1 MQVKQNERMDE
12 SNLLQGI
19 SMIDLRSPDAILSDY
34 AKRYADLL
42 PELSPQL
49 QQRMAYMPEP
59 DAPRL
64 PRTKP
69 AWLNDRSCTLTP
81 GQALDRAQ
89 GALLGLAIGDAVGT
103 TLEFQRRD
111 QGQVSDMVGGGP
123 FRLAPGEWTDDTSMA
138 LCLADTYASQGK
150 FDFATFADAMV
161 RWYRQG
167 ENSANGRCFDIGNVT
182 RRALEGWEAQGLAW
196 MGNLEAS
203 TAGNGS
209 LIRLAP
215 TAIFRRHSLS
225 ATWWE
230 SVTQSSVTHRAI
242 EVSECCKLFGA
253 QLHLALNGAD
263 KEEALSPKVR
273 PLQPRALI
281 INAGEYKHKT
291 REQIR
296 SSGYVVDTLE
306 AALWAVWNT
315 DNFRD
320 AILLAANLADDA
332 DSVAATAGQI
342 AGALYGV
349 SGMPPEWVAKVA
361 WSRHICEL
369 ASRLFELA
377 PQGDEMDE
385 LLFGSE

>member
-1 MQVKQNERMDE
+1 
-12 SNLLQGI
+12 
-19 SMIDLRSPDAILSDY
+19 MIDLRSADATLSEY
-34 AKRYADLL
+34 AQRYVDLL
-42 PELSPQL
+42 PDGSPQL
-49 QQRMAYMPEP
+49 QQRMDYTLAA

-64 PRTKP
+64 QRIKP
-69 AWLNDRSCTLTP
+69 AWLSERPCTLSP
-81 GQALDRAQ
+81 AQALDRAQ

-111 QGQVSDMVGGGP
+111 QGHVSDMVGGGP

-150 FDFATFADAMV
+150 FDYATFADAMV

-182 RRALEGWEAQGLAW
+182 RCALEGWEAQRLGW
-196 MGNLEAS
+196 RGNREAS

-230 SVTQSSVTHRAI
+230 SVAQSSVTHGAF
-242 EVSECCKLFGA
+242 EVLECCKLFGA

-263 KEEALSPKVR
+263 KEEALAPKVR

-281 INAGEYKHKT
+281 INAGEYKRKS

-320 AILLAANLADDA
+320 AILLAANLSDDA
-332 DSVAATAGQI
+332 DSVVATAGQI

-349 SGMPPEWVAKVA
+349 TGMPPEWVAKVA
-361 WSRHICEL
+361 WSQHIFDL
-369 ASRLFELA
+369 ASRVFELA
-377 PQGDEMDE
+377 PPCDE
-385 LLFGSE
+385 LDELVYDQH

>member
-1 MQVKQNERMDE
+1 
-12 SNLLQGI
+12 
-19 SMIDLRSPDAILSDY
+19 MIDLRSPDAILSDY
-34 AKRYADLL
+34 AKRYAHLL

-64 PRTKP
+64 PLTKP
-69 AWLNDRSCTLTP
+69 AWLSDRSCTLTP
-81 GQALDRAQ
+81 GQAIDRAQ

-103 TLEFQRRD
+103 TLEFRRRD
-111 QGQVSDMVGGGP
+111 QGQISDMVGGGP

-385 LLFGSE
+385 LLSGSE

>member
-1 MQVKQNERMDE
+1 
-12 SNLLQGI
+12 
-19 SMIDLRSPDAILSDY
+19 MIDLRSPDAMLSDY
-34 AKRYADLL
+34 AKRYAHLL

-64 PRTKP
+64 PLTKP
-69 AWLNDRSCTLTP
+69 AWLSDRSCTLTP
-81 GQALDRAQ
+81 GQAIDRAQ

-103 TLEFQRRD
+103 TLEFRRRD

-332 DSVAATAGQI
+332 DCVAATAGQI

-385 LLFGSE
+385 LLSGSE